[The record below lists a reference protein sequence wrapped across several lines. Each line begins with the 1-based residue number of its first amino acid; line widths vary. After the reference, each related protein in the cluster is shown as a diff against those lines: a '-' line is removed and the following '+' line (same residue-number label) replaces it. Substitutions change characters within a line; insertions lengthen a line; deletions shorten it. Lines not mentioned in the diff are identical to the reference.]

1 MISFRSFLFALVL
14 VGLAQAQNSPYPNMA
29 PADQYLMERSAEIAL
44 ARSAAPEAVSRD
56 ATVMV
61 LGKRGYETA
70 AKGKNDFVCL
80 VERSWSAP
88 QADPG
93 FWNPKTRGPICLN
106 APAVRTYLP
115 LTLKKSELALSGR
128 SKAQIAEAIKA
139 ALDKKEIPSIE
150 TGAMSYM
157 LSKQQYLGDAGVH
170 WHPHLM
176 FFVPL
181 ADAAAWGADVP
192 GSPIISG
199 KVPEDRLTIFMVPVE
214 KWSDGTADHG
224 PSH

>member
-44 ARSAAPEAVSRD
+44 ARSAATEAVSRD

-157 LSKQQYLGDAGVH
+157 LSKQQYLGDA
-170 WHPHLM
+170 
-176 FFVPL
+176 
-181 ADAAAWGADVP
+181 AWGADVP

-214 KWSDGTADHG
+214 KWSYGTADHG